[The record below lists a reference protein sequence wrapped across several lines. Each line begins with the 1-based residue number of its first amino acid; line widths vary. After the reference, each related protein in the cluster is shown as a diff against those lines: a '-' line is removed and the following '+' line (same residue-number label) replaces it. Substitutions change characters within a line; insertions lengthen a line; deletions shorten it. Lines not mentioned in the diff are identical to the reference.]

1 MTVMGS
7 KILFKSGSGVPG
19 QLMLVM
25 IDTKSVLVYLFMDTC
40 RCRWLMTML
49 VMMIMFM
56 IMMAMM
62 MIIMMIVMMINA
74 KAVLVYMDTY
84 TCSSLHTTKRQ
95 LEALATANRYF
106 FEECKCNDSKDI
118 LRIIDQKKYFWQI
131 LSTKNVCKLLFQ
143 CDQQIC
149 SISTDELITSNQ
161 ISSNHISWQ
170 IWSQIS
176 TSYLPKPCHKQ
187 RWSAGHSWSSS
198 HKAGSH
204 RDPCCPLAAPWWTP
218 ITWWWWWWCFQD
230 MCICISVTFHLN
242 LCFNIVSYHL
252 SVLFESYLPPDP
264 PRLFKFYL
272 FIFV

>member
-56 IMMAMM
+56 MAMM

-106 FEECKCNDSKDI
+106 F
-118 LRIIDQKKYFWQI
+118 
-131 LSTKNVCKLLFQ
+131 
-143 CDQQIC
+143 
-149 SISTDELITSNQ
+149 
-161 ISSNHISWQ
+161 
-170 IWSQIS
+170 
-176 TSYLPKPCHKQ
+176 
-187 RWSAGHSWSSS
+187 
-198 HKAGSH
+198 
-204 RDPCCPLAAPWWTP
+204 
-218 ITWWWWWWCFQD
+218 
-230 MCICISVTFHLN
+230 
-242 LCFNIVSYHL
+242 
-252 SVLFESYLPPDP
+252 
-264 PRLFKFYL
+264 
-272 FIFV
+272 